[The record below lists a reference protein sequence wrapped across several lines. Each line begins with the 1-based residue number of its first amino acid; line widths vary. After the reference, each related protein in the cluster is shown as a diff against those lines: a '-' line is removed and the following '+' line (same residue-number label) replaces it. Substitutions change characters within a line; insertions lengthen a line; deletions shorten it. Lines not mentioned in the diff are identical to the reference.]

1 MTAMAIKANEAGRI
15 VDALIGAAIE
25 GYCLVSTGDLHDRLA
40 SMKSTG
46 GPSGGEHSGD
56 AGQYD
61 RPELSTELVEPES
74 RLERVLATMWAG
86 LLGLKGVGVL
96 DDFFELGGHSLL
108 ATQLVARIQ
117 DSYPVEFQ
125 LSDLIDHPTVRQ
137 LAGLLEERILD
148 MIEGLSDEQ
157 AEQLAEVLSD

>member
-1 MTAMAIKANEAGRI
+1 MRGLVTRKDAAAGP
-15 VDALIGAAIE
+15 VG
-25 GYCLVSTGDLHDRLA
+25 
-40 SMKSTG
+40 
-46 GPSGGEHSGD
+46 
-56 AGQYD
+56 
-61 RPELSTELVEPES
+61 
-74 RLERVLATMWAG
+74 AG